1 MRKGYDSLNVFVNS
15 SKVKREFDLNSFT
28 TKAEVLKALDD
39 VEHVEAGDANT
50 YLAIDEL
57 VLNGFSE
64 ANGAR
69 KGHSRIAILLTDT
82 QSKAPNETVLAA
94 ARARDTDITMITV
107 GIGKNLNLDE
117 LAAIASQPICQHFIS
132 LNDFKEVDDLK
143 YVVRYRIRE
152 GTCDACLFLI
162 GLTVIDRLLIIDGQ
176 A

>member
-107 GIGKNLNLDE
+107 GIGNNLNLDE
-117 LAAIASQPICQHFIS
+117 LAEIASEPICQHLVL
-132 LNDFKEVDDLK
+132 LNNFTEIDNLKDLI
-143 YVVRYRIRE
+143 RYRIHK
-152 GTCDACLFLI
+152 GMCFSFSYHCNP
-162 GLTVIDRLLIIDGQ
+162 DRLLIR

>member
-1 MRKGYDSLNVFVNS
+1 VFCVNS
-15 SKVKREFDLNSFT
+15 SKVRREFDLNSFT
-28 TKAEVLKALDD
+28 TKVEVLKALDD
-39 VEHVEAGDANT
+39 VEVEAGDAST
-50 YLAIDEL
+50 HLAINEL
-57 VLNGFSE
+57 VLSGFLE
-64 ANGAR
+64 DNGAR
-69 KGHSRIAILLTDT
+69 KGHSRIAILLTDNR
-82 QSKAPNETVLAA
+82 QSMTPNETVLAA
-94 ARARDTDITMITV
+94 ARAHDSDTDITMITV

-162 GLTVIDRLLIIDGQ
+162 GLTVIDRLLIRDGQ